1 MERQAMYLSRTLN
14 QAVKALTTSYLGRQ
28 LIKKIAFARV
38 EVQRRLEKTAIQ
50 AQAQA
55 QAQSQAH
62 MQKIWPWL
70 LKYGYA

>member
-1 MERQAMYLSRTLN
+1 MYLSRTLN

-55 QAQSQAH
+55 QSQAH